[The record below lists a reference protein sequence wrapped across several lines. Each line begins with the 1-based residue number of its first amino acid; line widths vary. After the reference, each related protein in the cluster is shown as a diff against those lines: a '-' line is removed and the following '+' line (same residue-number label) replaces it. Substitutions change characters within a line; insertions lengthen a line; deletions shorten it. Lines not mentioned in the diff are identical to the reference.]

1 MLVTALKVHVLFVL
15 SSFSGIR
22 GKLQDALAIQ
32 GEQEQGDPEELGNQA
47 RRLRL
52 ASVIRNPGFWDLC
65 SMLGSIQSLRL
76 QLEIRRLRQ
85 HVRQLTEDW
94 AAEHPDEFEALKDG
108 SQELQETFQ
117 QILQAAQLTDAALLL
132 EAAVDQELQR
142 VRTEPMAA
150 GSSEPVKT
158 AKAAPPENRRLSK
171 PRAVALQNELLA
183 AYTSARFQKK
193 LQAIARQQGGAK
205 MGSLHRPDFQAA
217 LKNLLRK
224 PQMDIISRY
233 GFQASE
239 QGIEEMEMEL
249 EFLEEDG
256 DVYVNKVAIEEALFG
271 PFEETLDLV
280 LEEEPNS
287 GKPSTKQGVYLL
299 LRSLPL
305 GPNMR
310 EAWFQEAILKLQHKK
325 DAHRGDRGDR
335 DRHRPDPDG
344 YFHLPGRAELALEVQ
359 QKILPRFGFDATK
372 DGIREFASSCGDDSD
387 EEEEEEEEDQEDE
400 EDEDQEDEDQD
411 DAER

>member
-1 MLVTALKVHVLFVL
+1 MTMDVMPSCTEDGCKLPFTKKLASFDRMNSGSTWAGNTPVSEFEITELEAL
-15 SSFSGIR
+15 SSSVCNAFG
-22 GKLQDALAIQ
+22 LEAVVEDA
-32 GEQEQGDPEELGNQA
+32 
-47 RRLRL
+47 
-52 ASVIRNPGFWDLC
+52 
-65 SMLGSIQSLRL
+65 
-76 QLEIRRLRQ
+76 
-85 HVRQLTEDW
+85 
-94 AAEHPDEFEALKDG
+94 
-108 SQELQETFQ
+108 QETM
-117 QILQAAQLTDAALLL
+117 
-132 EAAVDQELQR
+132 AV
-142 VRTEPMAA
+142 
-150 GSSEPVKT
+150 GSSEPVKA
-158 AKAAPPENRRLSK
+158 AKSAPPEKCRLSK

-193 LQAIARQQGGAK
+193 LQAIARQQGGGK
-205 MGSLHRPDFQAA
+205 MGSLHRPAFHAA

-271 PFEETLDLV
+271 PFEDLV

-299 LRSLPL
+299 LRSLFL
-305 GPNMR
+305 GFS

-325 DAHRGDRGDR
+325 DARERGNCGDRGDRGGDRGDR

-372 DGIREFASSCGDDSD
+372 EGVGDMIRHCSAFLTDHDIAHLFDAINRKLGMSPAACSRFRRFCSSF
-387 EEEEEEEEDQEDE
+387 QEPIVTGS
-400 EDEDQEDEDQD
+400 QNSQ
-411 DAER
+411 AAGSCNLVRISHV